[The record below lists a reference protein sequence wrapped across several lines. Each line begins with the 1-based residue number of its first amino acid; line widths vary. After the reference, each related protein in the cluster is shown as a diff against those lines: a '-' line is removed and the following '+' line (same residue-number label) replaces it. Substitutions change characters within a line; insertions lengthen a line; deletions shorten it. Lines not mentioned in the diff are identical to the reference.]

1 MEWVKLAVS
10 INEEASELIS
20 EILLEAGASGTETAG
35 GSMPD
40 LTGYDEI
47 PPDDFAAGECTVSAY
62 FPLNGE
68 LDAKIAD
75 VEKSL
80 HRIKQMDLGF
90 DPGTLEVRTAT
101 VNEQDWANEWKKYFK
116 PQRVSDFVV
125 IKPTWEDY
133 SPEKDDVVIEI
144 DPGMAFGTGTHETTR
159 MCIAMLEE
167 YMDSGA
173 SVLDIGCGSG
183 ILSVA
188 AAKLGAGSVLALDL
202 DSVAVEVAG
211 KNVRLNDVQDKV
223 SVIRSDIVTEVPA
236 DKKFDVVVANIIS
249 DVIIRLNESVLK
261 YIKKPGIY
269 ICSGIIAE
277 RLDEVLASL
286 NKRGLRAIKVSKM
299 GEWRAVAC
307 MNKG

>member
-10 INEEASELIS
+10 INEEASEMIS
-20 EILLEAGASGTETAG
+20 EILLEAGAAGTETAG
-35 GSMPD
+35 GAMPD
-40 LTGYDEI
+40 LTGYDEV
-47 PPDDFAAGECTVSAY
+47 PPDEIPSGECTVSAY
-62 FPLNGE
+62 FPLDAE
-68 LDAKIAD
+68 VKAKIAE
-75 VEKSL
+75 VEKKL
-80 HRIKQMDLGF
+80 RNLKDIDLGF
-90 DPGTLEVRTAT
+90 DPGTLEIKTAT
-101 VNEQDWANEWKKYFK
+101 VNEQDWENEWKKYFK

-125 IKPTWEDY
+125 IKPTWEEY
-133 SPEKDDVVIEI
+133 SPEKDDVIIEI

-167 YMDSGA
+167 YLEDGA
-173 SVLDIGCGSG
+173 SVLDVGCGSG

-202 DSVAVEVAG
+202 DGVAVEVAG
-211 KNVRLNDVQDKV
+211 QNVRLNNVEDRV
-223 SVIRSDIVTEVPA
+223 SVIRSDIVTAVPEGS
-236 DKKFDVVVANIIS
+236 KFDIVVANIIA
-249 DVIIRLNESVLK
+249 DIIIRLNESVLK
-261 YIKKPGIY
+261 YIKRPGIY

-286 NKRGLRAIKVSKM
+286 NKNGLRAIKVSKM